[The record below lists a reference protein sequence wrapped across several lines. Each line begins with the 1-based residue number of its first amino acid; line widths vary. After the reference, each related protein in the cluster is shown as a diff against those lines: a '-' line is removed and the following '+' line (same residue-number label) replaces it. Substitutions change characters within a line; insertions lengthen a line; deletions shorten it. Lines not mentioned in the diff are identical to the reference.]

1 MEVLDERVARR
12 REIFARYKKAL
23 SRPGISFMPEPAGQ
37 HSTNWLTAITVDP
50 AETGADREAIRLAL
64 LDHEIEARPLWKPMH
79 MQPLYAGA
87 SYHGTGIDERL
98 FNFGLCLPSGS
109 DMSDEQQDE
118 VIHHVLALLHQHQ

>member
-12 REIFARYKKAL
+12 REIFARYQKAL
-23 SRPGISFMPEPAGQ
+23 SRPGISFMPEPDGQ

-79 MQPLYAGA
+79 MQPLFSGA
-87 SYHGTGIDERL
+87 SYHGSGVDEQL
-98 FNFGLCLPSGS
+98 FHQGLCLPSGS
-109 DMSDEQQDE
+109 DMSIEQQDE
-118 VIHHVLALLHQHQ
+118 VIEHVLAALN